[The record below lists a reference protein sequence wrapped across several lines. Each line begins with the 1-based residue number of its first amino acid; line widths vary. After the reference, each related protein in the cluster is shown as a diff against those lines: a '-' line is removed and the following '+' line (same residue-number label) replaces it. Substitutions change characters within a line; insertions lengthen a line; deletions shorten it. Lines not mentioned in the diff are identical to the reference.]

1 MKITFLF
8 FIVFFVV
15 ACARSG
21 YTPITENESCSKK
34 YNSKLKRNIY
44 LFVDEMPE
52 FPGGLREMSR
62 HALKNVSFIN
72 DNGDI
77 QGRIR
82 FEMIIDVDG
91 AILDE
96 KIIDKEPDEY
106 TLTDKQ
112 VLKNVRSMPKWKPGK
127 CKNRKVP
134 VRVFF
139 PIIVELSE

>member
-1 MKITFLF
+1 MKTTFLF
-8 FIVFFVV
+8 VIVFFVLG
-15 ACARSG
+15 CARPG
-21 YTPITENESCSKK
+21 YAPITENESCSKK

-52 FPGGLREMSR
+52 FPGGLRGMSR
-62 HALKNVSFIN
+62 HALKNVGFIN
-72 DNGDI
+72 DNRDI

>member
-1 MKITFLF
+1 MLG
-8 FIVFFVV
+8 
-15 ACARSG
+15 CARPG
-21 YTPITENESCSKK
+21 YGPITENESCSKK

-62 HALKNVSFIN
+62 QALKNVDFIN
-72 DNGDI
+72 DDGRI
-77 QGRIR
+77 QATIR
-82 FEMIIDVDG
+82 FEMVIDVDG

-96 KIIDKEPDEY
+96 KIIDKEPDAY
-106 TLTDKQ
+106 TSTDKQ

-134 VRVFF
+134 VHVFF
-139 PIIVELSE
+139 PMSVNLSQ

>member
-8 FIVFFVV
+8 VIVFFLLG
-15 ACARSG
+15 CARTG

-34 YNSKLKRNIY
+34 YHSKLKRNIY

-62 HALKNVSFIN
+62 HALKNVGFIN
-72 DNGDI
+72 DDGGI
-77 QGRIR
+77 QATIR

-134 VRVFF
+134 VRFFF
-139 PIIVELSE
+139 PIRVNLSQ